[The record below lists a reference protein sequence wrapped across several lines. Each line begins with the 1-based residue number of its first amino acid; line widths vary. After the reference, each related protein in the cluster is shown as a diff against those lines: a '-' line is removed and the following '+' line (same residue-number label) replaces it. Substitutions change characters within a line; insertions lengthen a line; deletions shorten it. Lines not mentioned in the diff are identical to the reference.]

1 MIPVPPMLL
10 HHAPASCRGFFVL
23 PPEENISPSG
33 GKNFFLPREV
43 VLLIR

>member
-1 MIPVPPMLL
+1 MIPVPPCYYIMPL
-10 HHAPASCRGFFVL
+10 HLAGAFFLL